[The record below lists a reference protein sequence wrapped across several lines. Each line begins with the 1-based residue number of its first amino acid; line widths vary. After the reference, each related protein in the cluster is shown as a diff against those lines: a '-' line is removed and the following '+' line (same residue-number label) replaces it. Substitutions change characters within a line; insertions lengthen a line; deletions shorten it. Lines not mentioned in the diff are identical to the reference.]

1 MSNRVPTVR
10 RIASGNGF
18 EVNEFTCYAGPS
30 DRPFEEEHDRFTV
43 AAVMAGSF
51 VYKTDGGKRLM
62 HTGALLLGNAGACYQ
77 CGHDHSTGDR
87 CVSFRFS
94 PAYFGEVA
102 ATAAGTMSFRF
113 PAGALPAIDELIP
126 ILTRIEA
133 VADGADSSPME
144 LEEMAVTV
152 VEKVL
157 SAASGT
163 PTALGTA
170 VTARD
175 EQRISEV
182 LRYLEENCDQPLQI
196 EDLAERSGLSK
207 YHFLRTFRGVVGRSP
222 YQYVL
227 ALRMRRA
234 AFEIL
239 RSDKAVSEI
248 AFEAGFGDL
257 STFNHRFRD
266 VFGKSPVA
274 FRQQYQ
280 QKRAMIAAL

>member
-1 MSNRVPTVR
+1 MSNRTPTER
-10 RIASGNGF
+10 SIASGRGF
-18 EVNEFTCYAGPS
+18 EVKEFTCYAGPQ
-30 DRPFEEEHDRFTV
+30 DRPFEEAHDVFTV

-51 VYKTDGGKRLM
+51 VYQTDGGKSLM
-62 HTGALLLGNAGACYQ
+62 HTGSLLLGNAGACYQ

-94 PAYFGEVA
+94 PAHFEELAV
-102 ATAAGTMSFRF
+102 TAAGSMHFRF
-113 PAGALPAIDELIP
+113 PMAALPAIDELIP
-126 ILTRIEA
+126 ILARIEA
-133 VADGADSSPME
+133 IADGGDSSPLE

-152 VEKVL
+152 VERVL
-157 SAASGT
+157 SVAAGK
-163 PTALGTA
+163 PAVPGTA

-175 EQRISEV
+175 EQRISGV

-196 EDLAERSGLSK
+196 EELARQSGLSK

-234 AFEIL
+234 ALALL
-239 RSDKAVSEI
+239 RSDDAVSQI

-266 VFGKSPVA
+266 VFGRSPQA
-274 FRQQYQ
+274 FRQQHR
-280 QKRAMIAAL
+280 QKPAQVAAL